1 MSTLTEQGVMDV
13 KGTACERLLAYRVEA
28 KLAGKRIGDVLN
40 RMHVAI
46 PKATGAAS
54 VRPPVIPASVVTAR
68 AAAAANKQQPVVG
81 AAKLT
86 GRKTEKQL
94 QEEGGGA
101 GVHVAQGLGWA

>member
-1 MSTLTEQGVMDV
+1 M
-13 KGTACERLLAYRVEA
+13 AYRVEA